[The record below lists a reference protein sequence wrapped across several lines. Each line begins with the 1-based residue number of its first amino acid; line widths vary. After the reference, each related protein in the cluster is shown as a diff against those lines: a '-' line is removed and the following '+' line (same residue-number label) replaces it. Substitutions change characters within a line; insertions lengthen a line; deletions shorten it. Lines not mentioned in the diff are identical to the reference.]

1 VLVVCVCTGREQVW
15 PLLILVE
22 VGPALV
28 SLLILPLL
36 PETPRYLLLVR
47 QNRDA
52 ARQGTLDTHPSRSS
66 SCSFHLWI
74 RISCEWNALRHWR
87 TSSQHAFSRI
97 IVKH

>member
-1 VLVVCVCTGREQVW
+1 MCVGGPCVCCAGREEVW

-52 ARQGTLDTHPSRSS
+52 ARKGLRCSCVVRCSS
-66 SCSFHLWI
+66 VC
-74 RISCEWNALRHWR
+74 A
-87 TSSQHAFSRI
+87 SQLTTGADREVLNI
-97 IVKH
+97 